1 MSSPSNSGDKSL
13 IFEDSMKS
21 MNKCLIWFYGRSES
35 SHISQKQ
42 YLFKAGFQKLPS
54 PDDDALKRSQVRL
67 GKANSHMI
75 SRLYFAIEKT
85 EEDDEVNEKI

>member
-42 YLFKAGFQKLPS
+42 YLSNAGFQKLPS
-54 PDDDALKRSQVRL
+54 SDDDALKRSQVRL
-67 GKANSHMI
+67 GKANFPHDHWSVDCI
-75 SRLYFAIEKT
+75 SQSEKRKKT
-85 EEDDEVNEKI
+85 MK